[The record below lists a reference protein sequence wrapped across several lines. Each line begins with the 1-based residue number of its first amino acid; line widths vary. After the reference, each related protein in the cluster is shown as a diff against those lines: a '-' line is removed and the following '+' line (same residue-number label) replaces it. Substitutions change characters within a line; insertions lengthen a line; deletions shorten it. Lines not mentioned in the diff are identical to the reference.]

1 MALTIRAKSK
11 TEAEIYIYDVIGD
24 YWGEGVTAKQFV
36 KELNAL
42 KVDTI
47 HLHINS
53 PGGNVFDGSTIYN
66 ALRQHK
72 AKIIVHIDGLAA
84 SASSLIAMAGNEIQI
99 SGNAFIMIHHPWTFA
114 MGNAN
119 ELRHTADDL
128 DLLTEMFAKT
138 YAARAK
144 GKTDYDAM
152 LAYMDEETWFNAETA
167 LEVGLADTITESL
180 EMAAKFDLERF
191 KYKNIPAKAKEV
203 SALPKEA
210 AWRARIASMH
220 MAVTRFQQTAAA
232 NRQGKPSRR

>member
-11 TEAEIYIYDVIGD
+11 TEAEIYIYDEIGD

-36 KELNAL
+36 KELNAI

-84 SASSLIAMAGNEIQI
+84 SAASLIAMAGDEINI
-99 SGNAFIMIHHPWTFA
+99 SGNAFVMIHCPWTIVL
-114 MGNAN
+114 GNGN
-119 ELRHTADDL
+119 DLRRAADDL
-128 DLLTEMFAKT
+128 DLLTDMFAKT
-138 YAARAK
+138 YTARAK
-144 GKTDYDAM
+144 GKTDYDAI
-152 LAYMDEETWFNAETA
+152 LTYMDDETWFNAETA
-167 LEVGLADTITESL
+167 VEVGLADVITEPL
-180 EMAAKFDLERF
+180 EMAAKFDLGRF

-220 MAVTRFQQTAAA
+220 MTVTRMQNAAA
-232 NRQGKPSRR
+232 NRQGKHIRR